1 VSTSKFAVAQ
11 PPLTFSRLAGEFL
24 LRIIGAA
31 LQVYATWAVVRTLA
45 PEDAGV
51 YFEGFVL
58 AYGLS
63 GVLRNKYE
71 IYLSHYV
78 VRRHASEFGIPVRTL
93 LYAMSRRTLIRCA
106 IACAAFLVLTADLD
120 IQQPRL
126 SPYLQTF
133 LPFVLALPFWTMA
146 MLFAGVLRAANR
158 SLGSIIISAYAVN
171 LALILAAMLAPAEYA
186 LLVLSWAFLG
196 GSAISAAIGILIVRR
211 VFPAGTVAP
220 ADAPAQWKEVYE
232 GVAVNGYTGL
242 ALAGLQWGPLCV
254 LAVSGPAPQIAALAV
269 VRRTAQVIEFMLPVM
284 YFVPHGPIYQP
295 RFWEGARSAGLRLM
309 ANTAV
314 ALGFASTW
322 LAILLIIGPWLLIQ
336 YGASYAGLGTLLII
350 MLCVQWINGVGRP
363 AISYLSGTWPPAMV
377 RNVLSIGAVVAI
389 AITLFGAHT
398 YGAYAAAFAAL
409 VGALL
414 VNGWAGLAATNVVR
428 GPESN

>member
-1 VSTSKFAVAQ
+1 
-11 PPLTFSRLAGEFL
+11 
-24 LRIIGAA
+24 
-31 LQVYATWAVVRTLA
+31 
-45 PEDAGV
+45 
-51 YFEGFVL
+51 
-58 AYGLS
+58 
-63 GVLRNKYE
+63 
-71 IYLSHYV
+71 
-78 VRRHASEFGIPVRTL
+78 
-93 LYAMSRRTLIRCA
+93 
-106 IACAAFLVLTADLD
+106 
-120 IQQPRL
+120 
-126 SPYLQTF
+126 
-133 LPFVLALPFWTMA
+133 
-146 MLFAGVLRAANR
+146 
-158 SLGSIIISAYAVN
+158 
-171 LALILAAMLAPAEYA
+171 MLAPAEYA